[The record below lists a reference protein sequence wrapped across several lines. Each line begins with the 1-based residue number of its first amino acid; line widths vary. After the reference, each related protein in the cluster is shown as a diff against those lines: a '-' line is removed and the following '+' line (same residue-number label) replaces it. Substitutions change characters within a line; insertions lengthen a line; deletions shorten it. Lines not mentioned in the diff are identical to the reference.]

1 MGDLVEPVSQVAQG
15 DDVWAVRE
23 PFPSLYAR
31 EYASLVRLAMRLVD
45 NVEQAEE
52 VTQDAFARLY
62 VRYEQVRSPMAY
74 VRVSVLNGARQV
86 LRRRRLLRRQPEA
99 RVESGALEANHMVDA
114 VRRLPRRQCDAVLLR
129 YELQLSEAE
138 IAAALGMSPGTVKST
153 LNRALAR
160 LRTEIPR

>member
-1 MGDLVEPVSQVAQG
+1 
-15 DDVWAVRE
+15 
-23 PFPSLYAR
+23 
-31 EYASLVRLAMRLVD
+31 
-45 NVEQAEE
+45 
-52 VTQDAFARLY
+52 
-62 VRYEQVRSPMAY
+62 MAY

-99 RVESGALEANHMVDA
+99 RVESGSLEANHVVDA

-153 LNRALAR
+153 LNRALTR